1 MTRDEAA
8 AHVALWTDAVQR
20 VARRPGRRA
29 GGRAGAGRLARRQRR
44 PGVVRGR
51 PVPRERPGQLAG
63 RAGRASC
70 SAGRSR
76 RPPGSGPGARG
87 PIPSPTNRVSVAGM
101 GEEVDAQEF
110 SRADRTRYREKVRRC
125 LDVFARMLREARFD
139 TDDPMT
145 GLEVELNLVDE
156 HGDPALKS
164 AEALAAIADPAF
176 QTELGQFNI
185 EINVPPAKLR
195 EGGLA
200 TFEEMLRREP
210 QRRGGQVRRGRR
222 PPGDDRHPADP
233 GRRAHDRR
241 QPEPQPALQAA
252 QRADPQRPRR
262 GHLDLDRRHRQRRAP
277 RHHLGLDRPRGGVH
291 QHPVPRPDVPRR
303 LRRVLERLAGD
314 LRRSSS
320 PSAPTRPTC
329 SARSCGAR
337 PGSRSSSRPPTPA
350 ARS

>member
-1 MTRDEAA
+1 
-8 AHVALWTDAVQR
+8 
-20 VARRPGRRA
+20 
-29 GGRAGAGRLARRQRR
+29 
-44 PGVVRGR
+44 
-51 PVPRERPGQLAG
+51 
-63 RAGRASC
+63 
-70 SAGRSR
+70 
-76 RPPGSGPGARG
+76 
-87 PIPSPTNRVSVAGM
+87 M

-145 GLEVELNLVDE
+145 GPRGRAQPGRRARRPGAQERRGARRDRRPGVPDRARPVQHRDQR
-156 HGDPALKS
+156 
-164 AEALAAIADPAF
+164 AA
-176 QTELGQFNI
+176 GQ
-185 EINVPPAKLR
+185 AAR
-195 EGGLA
+195 GRA
-200 TFEEMLRREP
+200 RRSSRTMLRTQP

-233 GRRAHDRR
+233 RRRAHDRR

-262 GHLDLDRRHRQRRAP
+262 GHLDLDRRARQRRAA
-277 RHHLGLDRPRGGVH
+277 RHDLRLDRPRGGVH
-291 QHPVPRPDVPRR
+291 QHPVPRADLPGR

-314 LRRSSS
+314 LLRPAGR
-320 PSAPTRPTC
+320 SAPTRPTC

-337 PGSRSSSRPPTPA
+337 PGSRCSSRPPTPA